1 MILSFFFHHS
11 NGFIHEP
18 VTFSPRFKNPDANGI
33 SAVVNRLQ
41 LVIDLTDFL
50 WNLHFDTDHAESL
63 SLSTVKLVVSEVT
76 AILTYEGRG
85 SFSTRKDFNLDA
97 DQKWQFFIVF
107 S

>member
-11 NGFIHEP
+11 NRFIHEP
-18 VTFSPRFKNPDANGI
+18 VTFRPRFKNLDANCI

-50 WNLHFDTDHAESL
+50 WNLHFDADHAEPL

-76 AILTYEGRG
+76 TVATYAG
-85 SFSTRKDFNLDA
+85 
-97 DQKWQFFIVF
+97 
-107 S
+107 

>member
-18 VTFSPRFKNPDANGI
+18 VTFRPRFKNPDAHGI

-50 WNLHFDTDHAESL
+50 WNLHFDADHAESL
-63 SLSTVKLVVSEVT
+63 PRSIVKLVVSEVT
-76 AILTYEGRG
+76 NVATYAG
-85 SFSTRKDFNLDA
+85 
-97 DQKWQFFIVF
+97 
-107 S
+107 

>member
-11 NGFIHEP
+11 NRFIHET

-33 SAVVNRLQ
+33 SAMVNRLQ

-50 WNLHFDTDHAESL
+50 WNLHFDADHAESF

-76 AILTYEGRG
+76 AIPTYEGQA
-85 SFSTRKDFNLDA
+85 SFAIKRFQLEC
-97 DQKWQFFIVF
+97 
-107 S
+107 

>member
-11 NGFIHEP
+11 NSFIHEP
-18 VTFSPRFKNPDANGI
+18 VTFSPRFKNPDAHGI

-63 SLSTVKLVVSEVT
+63 SYSTVKLMELEVKVILRLRAGET
-76 AILTYEGRG
+76 SQQKNILT
-85 SFSTRKDFNLDA
+85 
-97 DQKWQFFIVF
+97 
-107 S
+107 

>member
-11 NGFIHEP
+11 NGIVHEP
-18 VTFSPRFKNPDANGI
+18 VTFSPRFKKPDAHSI

-50 WNLHFDTDHAESL
+50 WNFHFDADHAESL

-76 AILTYEGRG
+76 AVLTYEGRA
-85 SFSTRKDFNLDA
+85 SFVIKRFQLEC
-97 DQKWQFFIVF
+97 
-107 S
+107 

>member
-11 NGFIHEP
+11 NRFIHEP
-18 VTFSPRFKNPDANGI
+18 VTFSPRFKNPDTHGI

-41 LVIDLTDFL
+41 LVIDPTDFL
-50 WNLHFDTDHAESL
+50 WNLHFDADHAESL
-63 SLSTVKLVVSEVT
+63 FHPIVKLVVSEVIS
-76 AILTYEGRG
+76 ILTYEGRG
-85 SFSTRKDFNLDA
+85 SFATKKDFNLNA

>member
-18 VTFSPRFKNPDANGI
+18 VTFSPGFKKPDTHCI

-50 WNLHFDTDHAESL
+50 WNLYFDADYAESL

-76 AILTYEGRG
+76 AVLTYEGRG
-85 SFSTRKDFNLDA
+85 SFEIKRFQLEC
-97 DQKWQFFIVF
+97 
-107 S
+107 

>member
-18 VTFSPRFKNPDANGI
+18 VTFSPRFKNPDTHGI

-50 WNLHFDTDHAESL
+50 WNLHFDADHAESL
-63 SLSTVKLVVSEVT
+63 SLSTVKLVVSETT
-76 AILTYEGRG
+76 AIPTYERRA
-85 SFSTRKDFNLDA
+85 SFAIRKDFNLNA
-97 DQKWQFFIVF
+97 DQK
-107 S
+107 

>member
-18 VTFSPRFKNPDANGI
+18 VTFSPRFKNPDAHGI

-50 WNLHFDTDHAESL
+50 WNLHFDADHAES
-63 SLSTVKLVVSEVT
+63 STLSTVKLVVSEVT
-76 AILTYEGRG
+76 AVATYAGKLRNKKRFQLEC
-85 SFSTRKDFNLDA
+85 
-97 DQKWQFFIVF
+97 
-107 S
+107 

>member
-18 VTFSPRFKNPDANGI
+18 VTFSPRFKNPDTHGI

-50 WNLHFDTDHAESL
+50 WNLHFDADHAESL
-63 SLSTVKLVVSEVT
+63 PLSTVKLVVSEVT
-76 AILTYEGRG
+76 AVLTYEGLANFEIKR
-85 SFSTRKDFNLDA
+85 FQLEC
-97 DQKWQFFIVF
+97 
-107 S
+107 

>member
-18 VTFSPRFKNPDANGI
+18 VTFSPRFKNPDAYGI
-33 SAVVNRLQ
+33 SAMVNRLQ

-63 SLSTVKLVVSEVT
+63 SYSTVKLMELEVKV
-76 AILTYEGRG
+76 ILRLRAGVA
-85 SFSTRKDFNLDA
+85 SQQKKIST
-97 DQKWQFFIVF
+97 
-107 S
+107 

>member
-11 NGFIHEP
+11 NRFIHEP
-18 VTFSPRFKNPDANGI
+18 VTFRPRFKNPDANGI

-50 WNLHFDTDHAESL
+50 WNLHFDADHAESL

-76 AILTYEGRG
+76 AVLIYEGRAC
-85 SFSTRKDFNLDA
+85 FAIRKDLNLNA
-97 DQKWQFFIVF
+97 NHK
-107 S
+107 

>member
-11 NGFIHEP
+11 NGFIHET
-18 VTFSPRFKNPDANGI
+18 VTFSPRFKNPDSHGI

-41 LVIDLTDFL
+41 LVIDLADFL

-63 SLSTVKLVVSEVT
+63 SLSTVKLMLSEVT
-76 AILTYEGRG
+76 AVLTYEGRA
-85 SFSTRKDFNLDA
+85 SFEIKNDFNLNA
-97 DQKWQFFIVF
+97 DQKWWFFIVF

>member
-18 VTFSPRFKNPDANGI
+18 VSFSPRFKNPDAHGI
-33 SAVVNRLQ
+33 SAVINRLQ
-41 LVIDLTDFL
+41 FVIDLADFL

-76 AILTYEGRG
+76 TVATYAG
-85 SFSTRKDFNLDA
+85 
-97 DQKWQFFIVF
+97 
-107 S
+107 

>member
-11 NGFIHEP
+11 NGLIHEP
-18 VTFSPRFKNPDANGI
+18 VTFSPRFKNPDAHGI

-50 WNLHFDTDHAESL
+50 WNLHFDADHAESL
-63 SLSTVKLVVSEVT
+63 SLSNVKLVLSETT
-76 AILTYEGRG
+76 AILTYGGRG
-85 SFSTRKDFNLDA
+85 RFAIRKDFNLNA